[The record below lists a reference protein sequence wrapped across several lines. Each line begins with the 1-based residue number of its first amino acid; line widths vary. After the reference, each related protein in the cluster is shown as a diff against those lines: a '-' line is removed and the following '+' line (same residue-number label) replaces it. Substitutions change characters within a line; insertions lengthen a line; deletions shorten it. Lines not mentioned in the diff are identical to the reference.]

1 MRAAVLREV
10 HGGLHLEDLRTPSPH
25 YGEVLVDVAACG
37 VCHTDLHVMKGE
49 VAFPIP
55 AVLGHEVSGI
65 VAGVGMGVTNVKEG
79 DRVVAS
85 FILPCGTCQY
95 CVRGEDDLCET
106 FFNYNRL
113 RGTLYDG
120 ETRLFS
126 KDGSPISM
134 YSMGGFAEQ
143 CVITASDVFVVPDA
157 LSLRDVATVG
167 CSALTA
173 YGAVR
178 NVADLHPG
186 DTVAIVATGGVGSAI
201 IQVAKAFGASRII
214 AIDIDDKKLDAA
226 RTLGATDTI
235 NARDIDGGTA
245 VMELTGGRGVDIAF
259 EAFGSAATFAT
270 AAASVGNGGTVVVV
284 GIAPA
289 GVTGA
294 IDLARL
300 PRRKI
305 RILGSYGARPRSDMP
320 TILSLLERGAWVPN
334 DLVSAHYGLDEVDDA
349 YGALG
354 RGEIVGRAVVDISS
368 AR

>member
-1 MRAAVLREV
+1 
-10 HGGLHLEDLRTPSPH
+10 
-25 YGEVLVDVAACG
+25 
-37 VCHTDLHVMKGE
+37 
-49 VAFPIP
+49 
-55 AVLGHEVSGI
+55 
-65 VAGVGMGVTNVKEG
+65 VGAGVTNVKEG

-85 FILPCGTCQY
+85 FILPCGTCPH

-126 KDGSPISM
+126 QDGAPISM
-134 YSMGGFAEQ
+134 YSMGGLAEQ

-157 LSLRDVATVG
+157 LSLLGVATVG

-178 NVADLHPG
+178 NVADVHLG
-186 DTVAIVATGGVGSAI
+186 DTVAVIATGGVGCAI
-201 IQVAKAFGASRII
+201 IQVARAFGASRII

-226 RTLGATDTI
+226 RRLGATDTV
-235 NARDIDGGTA
+235 NSRSIDGGAA
-245 VMELTGGRGVDIAF
+245 VMELTGGRGVDFAF
-259 EAFGSAATFAT
+259 EAFGSATTFAT
-270 AAASVGNGGTVVVV
+270 AAVSVGNGGAVVVV

-289 GVTGA
+289 GVKGE
-294 IDLARL
+294 IDLARM

-320 TILSLLERGAWVPN
+320 TILSLLERGAWVPD
-334 DLVSAHYGLDEVDDA
+334 DLVSAHYTLDDVDAA
-349 YGALG
+349 YGALD
-354 RGEIVGRAVVDISS
+354 RGEIVGRAVIDIGSD
-368 AR
+368 R